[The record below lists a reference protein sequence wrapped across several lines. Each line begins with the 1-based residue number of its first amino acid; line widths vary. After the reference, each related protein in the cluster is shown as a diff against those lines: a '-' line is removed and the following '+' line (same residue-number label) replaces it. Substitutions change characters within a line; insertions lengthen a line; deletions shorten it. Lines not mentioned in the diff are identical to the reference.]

1 MRVNDSSLIHSHPD
15 PAPERA
21 HRPWKRRQRTRS
33 PDTWRRP
40 PVDFRPTC
48 ALRPPPPAPRPT
60 LGHPPTWTAGH
71 RGCQRTVRRRSAV
84 AVDAH
89 AKGGW
94 GERGARALVR
104 NRVTGQP
111 PRASRRRRSS
121 AIGASGIPSPSTPT
135 PSLHQPLF
143 GNCTS
148 LHGVAVGG
156 DDTFALVASSR
167 PFVYCLSR
175 NGRPAPVLHL
185 ESPLGTV
192 QRTPP
197 GAVQRTPP
205 RRPTRRYG
213 RPLCPDSLWR
223 LGWPGGA
230 PPGRL
235 DDPPGVMPACQ
246 SYLGHPPAPL
256 PNTTLV
262 RVWRPPRRAPR
273 VHDKSTVKGGA
284 ASDPVPSHPAYSKNR
299 PQPPPPPHDL
309 LLVTHGCSCHS
320 HQDALCSPHFSC
332 EWVAGVLA
340 HRPRRLVLGARAKSR
355 QANKARAP
363 TDTFAPS
370 VRTIAPE

>member
-1 MRVNDSSLIHSHPD
+1 MAWTPRGFSSD
-15 PAPERA
+15 
-21 HRPWKRRQRTRS
+21 
-33 PDTWRRP
+33 
-40 PVDFRPTC
+40 VC
-48 ALRPPPPAPRPT
+48 APPPPSAPRPT
-60 LGHPPTWTAGH
+60 LGHPPSWTAGH
-71 RGCQRTVRRRSAV
+71 RGCHRTVRRRSAV
-84 AVDAH
+84 AEDAH
-89 AKGGW
+89 AEGGW
-94 GERGARALVR
+94 GERWARALVR

-121 AIGASGIPSPSTPT
+121 TIGAAGIPSPSTPT
-135 PSLHQPLF
+135 PPLHQPLF
-143 GNCTS
+143 GNCIP

-167 PFVYCLSR
+167 PFVYCPSR
-175 NGRPAPVLHL
+175 NRRPAPVSHP

-299 PQPPPPPHDL
+299 PQPPPPPTTFCSSRAGVHATPTRTPSAL
-309 LLVTHGCSCHS
+309 LTFLASGWLGCSPTAHGGSYLEPARSRGRPTRPAPLPTHS
-320 HQDALCSPHFSC
+320 PPLYVP
-332 EWVAGVLA
+332 
-340 HRPRRLVLGARAKSR
+340 
-355 QANKARAP
+355 
-363 TDTFAPS
+363 
-370 VRTIAPE
+370 